1 MMEESR
7 DAAYRY
13 CQRLT
18 KREAKNFY
26 YGFFLLPLQQRH
38 GIYAAYAFARH
49 CDDVVDD
56 DLPREERVLRLA
68 GCREMLDRCLGGDL
82 EGPLGVALHDTVESF
97 EIPHD
102 YFYRLIDGVEM
113 DLNVHRYRSFQDL
126 RGYCYLVASIVGL
139 ICIEIFGYRDGEQVR
154 NHAIDLGMALQLTN
168 ILRDIQEDA
177 DRGRIYLPQDEI
189 EAFGYSE
196 DELMRGDITPAFRR
210 LLAYQ
215 IHRTREYYSRGRRLL
230 PFLPR
235 RARACVGVMAGIYSS
250 ILDDIETRPQELFE
264 ARVSLSTGHKLAL
277 ASRELVRSLVP

>member
-7 DAAYRY
+7 GAAYRY

-38 GIYAAYAFARH
+38 GIYAAYTFARH

-97 EIPHD
+97 RIPHD

-113 DLNVHRYRSFQDL
+113 DLNVHRYQSFQDL

-139 ICIEIFGYRDGEQVR
+139 ICIEIFGYRGGEQAR
-154 NHAIDLGMALQLTN
+154 NHAIDLGIALQLTN
-168 ILRDIQEDA
+168 ILRDVQEDA
-177 DRGRIYLPQDEI
+177 DRGRIYLPQEEM

-196 DELMRGDITPAFRR
+196 SELMRGAITPAFRR
-210 LLAYQ
+210 LLAFQ
-215 IHRTREYYSRGRRLL
+215 IQRTREYYIRGRRLL

-235 RARACVGVMAGIYSS
+235 RARACVGAMAGIYSS

-264 ARVSLSTGHKLAL
+264 VRVSLSTGHKLAL
-277 ASRELVRSLVP
+277 AGRELVRSLAP